1 MKAAPFASL
10 VPIRAWMAGMEGK
23 ASCSQEGRGYL
34 TRGVLS
40 GHYYQPFQGLPPLL
54 PSLLASADHTVTF
67 RKHGSYWDRT
77 PSGIETASVMS
88 AQDPRGTLK
97 DGILSRRV
105 CLPILGSG
113 DLASS
118 EASVACVG
126 VTA

>member
-10 VPIRAWMAGMEGK
+10 VPSEPGWLGWRVRLPVP
-23 ASCSQEGRGYL
+23 QEGRGYL

-77 PSGIETASVMS
+77 LSGIETASVMS
-88 AQDPRGTLK
+88 AQDPRGTPN

-105 CLPILGSG
+105 CLPILGSR